1 MFKLFKKNSEDKS
14 ELNFADL
21 DGVPLKEGDIVISL
35 RYDLGKCKV
44 IKTEKGFEYESLENG
59 QLVHWLRMVD
69 AATKNQKVRK
79 V

>member
-1 MFKLFKKNSEDKS
+1 MFKLFKKNSGDKS
-14 ELNFADL
+14 ELKFVDL
-21 DGVPLKEGDIVISL
+21 DGVPLKEGDMVISL
-35 RYDLGKCKV
+35 RYDLGKCKI
-44 IKTEKGFEYESLENG
+44 IKTKKGFEYESLENG

>member
-1 MFKLFKKNSEDKS
+1 MFKLFKKNSGGKS

-44 IKTEKGFEYESLENG
+44 VKTGKGFEYESLESG